1 MNKSTAIAD
10 EKLIKCKRC
19 MCQWRSTIEVFGTQ
33 SGGPL
38 ALLERIGEVVIEDG
52 ILELGIAGSVEFL
65 QQL

>member
-1 MNKSTAIAD
+1 M
-10 EKLIKCKRC
+10 
-19 MCQWRSTIEVFGTQ
+19 
-33 SGGPL
+33 GPL